1 MPPSLSPSLPPALSP
16 ALPPPLRPGAV
27 IHGPGSV
34 GVDRLLDDFA
44 AELIRR
50 GFRVGGLVQR
60 NHGAIDDAC
69 AEVMELVDVATGHAF
84 DITQRLGRES
94 QSCRVDPTGVADASQ
109 AVRRALA
116 ERVDLLVINKFAG
129 LEATG
134 DGLIDE
140 MLAGIADGIPLL
152 TSVGSR
158 YLNEWQ
164 AATGGFSDWLAPT
177 MEALW
182 RWWGPQ
188 RLYEDLLL
196 GVADVPVRRVVV
208 GAQWALVETDEG
220 SGRSGL
226 GVAAR
231 QTPGNG
237 QEPTE
242 RWAGRSLRDLAAL
255 AARGWDPLDLVVG
268 MAAINAHY
276 NRPGLT
282 GAAGNGLDLFA
293 GVEGRVVVVGG
304 FPQIASRLPRAQV
317 IDMAPRDGEYPE
329 AACDWLLPGAEAVA
343 ITASTFANR
352 TLPRLLRV
360 AAGARIAL
368 IGPGTPL
375 TPRLFAY
382 GIESLAGF
390 VAEDRDAVARTIAAG
405 GGSRDFHPHGRMVTL
420 HRPPIS

>member
-1 MPPSLSPSLPPALSP
+1 MTLPPA
-16 ALPPPLRPGAV
+16 APPSLRPGAV

-34 GVDRLLDDFA
+34 GVDALLDAFA

-69 AEVMELVDVATGHAF
+69 AEVMEMVDVATGQSF
-84 DITQRLGRES
+84 DITQRLGRAS
-94 QSCRVDPTGVADASQ
+94 QSCRVDPTGVAEASE
-109 AVRRALA
+109 AIRRAVA
-116 ERVDLLVINKFAG
+116 ERVDLLVVNKYAG
-129 LEATG
+129 LEAQG
-134 DGLIDE
+134 DGLVDE
-140 MLAGIADGIPLL
+140 LLSGIAEGVPVL

-177 MEALW
+177 MDALW

-196 GVADVPVRRVVV
+196 GVADAPVRRVVI
-208 GAQWALVETDEG
+208 GAKWVLVETGD
-220 SGRSGL
+220 GL

-231 QTPGNG
+231 QREGTG
-237 QEPTE
+237 EE
-242 RWAGRSLRDLAAL
+242 SAARWAGRSLRELASL
-255 AARGWDPLDLVVG
+255 AARAWEPMDIAVG
-268 MAAINAHY
+268 VAALNAHY
-276 NRPGLT
+276 NRPSLSGV
-282 GAAGNGLDLFA
+282 GGNGLDLFA
-293 GVEGRVVVVGG
+293 AVEGRVVVIGA
-304 FPQIASRLPRAQV
+304 FPRIAHRLPRAQV
-317 IDMAPRDGEYPE
+317 IDMNPSDGEHPE

-343 ITASTFANR
+343 VTASAFANR

-360 AAGARIAL
+360 APGARIAM

-382 GIESLAGF
+382 GLESLAGF
-390 VAEDRDAVARTIAAG
+390 VAEDRDGVARTIAAG
-405 GGSRDFHPHGRMVTL
+405 GSSRDFHPFGRMVTL
-420 HRPPIS
+420 HRPS

>member
-1 MPPSLSPSLPPALSP
+1 MPLPPA
-16 ALPPPLRPGAV
+16 APPPLRPGAV
-27 IHGPGSV
+27 IHGPGSA
-34 GVDRLLDDFA
+34 GVDALLDRFA

-109 AVRRALA
+109 TLRRAVA
-116 ERVDLLVINKFAG
+116 ERVDLLVVNKYAG
-129 LEATG
+129 LEAQG
-134 DGLIDE
+134 DGLADE
-140 MLAGIADGIPLL
+140 LLSGIAEGIPLL

-164 AATGGFSDWLAPT
+164 AATGGCSDWLAPS

-188 RLYEDLLL
+188 RLYDDLLL
-196 GVADVPVRRVVV
+196 GVADAPVLRVVI
-208 GAQWALVETDEG
+208 GALWVLVETPDGLGLAARPTPG
-220 SGRSGL
+220 SGEES
-226 GVAAR
+226 A
-231 QTPGNG
+231 T
-237 QEPTE
+237 
-242 RWAGRSLRDLAAL
+242 RWSGRSLRDLAAL
-255 AARGWDPLDLVVG
+255 AAHAWDPLDLAVG
-268 MAAINAHY
+268 VAAMNAHY
-276 NRPGLT
+276 NRPGLS
-282 GAAGNGLDLFA
+282 GAGGNGLDLFA
-293 GVEGRVVVVGG
+293 SVEGRVVVIGA

-317 IDMAPRDGEYPE
+317 IDMNPIDGQHPE

-343 ITASTFANR
+343 VTASAFANR

-360 AAGARIAL
+360 ATGARVAM

-382 GIESLAGF
+382 GLESLAGF
-390 VAEDRDAVARTIAAG
+390 VAVDREAVARVVAAG
-405 GGSRDFHPHGRMVTL
+405 GSSRDFHPHGRMVTL